1 MKRWKKWLILGGLLL
16 LVIGIFAGIQFKKS
30 SESITEFRLVIDDY
44 FKTEQFFVDETILRN
59 KLEEAGMRE
68 IKGKKIG
75 EVNLLQLEAALE
87 QIEYVADAKA
97 YFTMQKELVVEVA
110 QRVPVLRVF
119 NRLGQSFYVDQ
130 KGKLMATSPHFSA
143 YCLTAT
149 GDIGT
154 HYRKNST
161 DSGFVAQL
169 AMMAYDLG
177 KQETTS
183 GLFTQVSVEG
193 DAIWLISRIEG
204 FPCRVDLQEP
214 ILPQVYKWMSF
225 VSGADSTGGWRNK
238 YEAVDLRFSNQVIA
252 LQRGRKIRFGE
263 VPVSASDSS
272 VKPVDEPI
280 IIDTKPQISKKEE
293 EKPKVSSKPK
303 QKEEK
308 KKEDKKTKDSTTQK
322 KKEEKKKVKK
332 GEEKSKKDSSKK
344 KKESTKKDDK
354 KKSKNKNQ
362 KK

>member
-1 MKRWKKWLILGGLLL
+1 MVMKRWKKWLILGSFLL
-16 LVIGIFAGIQFKKS
+16 LVIGIFAGIQIKKS
-30 SESITEFRLVIDDY
+30 SEIINEFRLVIDEY
-44 FKTEQFFVDETILRN
+44 FKTEQFFVDETILRTR
-59 KLEEAGMRE
+59 LEEAGMRE
-68 IKGKKIG
+68 IKGKKVG
-75 EVNLLQLEAALE
+75 EIDLLQLEKALE
-87 QIEYVADAKA
+87 QVEYVADAKA

-154 HYRKNST
+154 LYRKNST
-161 DSGFVAQL
+161 DTGLVSQL
-169 AMMAYDLG
+169 ALMAYELG
-177 KQETTS
+177 KQESTS
-183 GLFTQVSVEG
+183 SLFTQVSVEG

-204 FPCRVDLQEP
+204 FPCRVDLKEP
-214 ILPQVYKWMSF
+214 IQPQVMKWLAF

-252 LQRGRKIRFGE
+252 LQRGRKIRYGE
-263 VPVSASDSS
+263 MPIADS
-272 VKPVDEPI
+272 VLKPVEEPI
-280 IIDTKPQISKKEE
+280 TIDTQPQISSKKTE
-293 EKPKVSSKPK
+293 EKEKEQPK
-303 QKEEK
+303 K
-308 KKEDKKTKDSTTQK
+308 KKEKEQPKKEKEKKPTKKDS
-322 KKEEKKKVKK
+322 KKESKK
-332 GEEKSKKDSSKK
+332 GKKDSSKK
-344 KKESTKKDDK
+344 GKESTKKNDK

>member
-30 SESITEFRLVIDDY
+30 SENITEFRLVIDDY

-75 EVNLLQLEAALE
+75 EVNLLQLESALE
-87 QIEYVADAKA
+87 QIEYVADVKA
-97 YFTMQKELVVEVA
+97 YFTMQKDLVVEVS
-110 QRVPVLRVF
+110 QRIPVLRVF
-119 NRLGQSFYVDQ
+119 NRLGQSYYVDQ

-154 HYRKNST
+154 IYRKNST
-161 DSGFVAQL
+161 DSGLVAQL

-177 KQETTS
+177 KKETTS

-204 FPCRVDLQEP
+204 FPCRVDLKEP

-263 VPVSASDSS
+263 IPIATIDST

-280 IIDTKPQISKKEE
+280 IIDTKPQISKKED
-293 EKPKVSSKPK
+293 EKPKAK

-308 KKEDKKTKDSTTQK
+308 KKEDKKAKDSTKQK
-322 KKEEKKKVKK
+322 KKEEINKSKK
-332 GEEKSKKDSSKK
+332 GEVKSEKDSIKK
-344 KKESTKKDDK
+344 KKESNKIDDK

>member
-1 MKRWKKWLILGGLLL
+1 MVMKRWKKWVILGSLLL
-16 LVIGIFAGIQFKKS
+16 LVLGIFAGIQIKKS
-30 SESITEFRLVIDDY
+30 SESITQFRLVIDEY
-44 FKTEQFFVDETILRN
+44 FKTEQFFVDETILRTR
-59 KLEEAGMRE
+59 LEEAGMRE
-68 IKGKKIG
+68 IKGKKVG
-75 EVNLLQLEAALE
+75 EIDLLQLEKALE
-87 QIEYVADAKA
+87 QVEYVADAKA

-154 HYRKNST
+154 LYRKNST
-161 DSGFVAQL
+161 DTGLVSQL
-169 AMMAYDLG
+169 ALMAYELG
-177 KQETTS
+177 KKESTS

-193 DAIWLISRIEG
+193 DAIWLVSRIEG
-204 FPCRVDLQEP
+204 FPCRVDLKEP
-214 ILPQVYKWMSF
+214 IQPQVEKWLAF

-263 VPVSASDSS
+263 VPIMDS
-272 VKPVDEPI
+272 VLKPVEEPI
-280 IIDTKPQISKKEE
+280 SIDTQPRISSPKTEKKEKE
-293 EKPKVSSKPK
+293 KEKP
-303 QKEEK
+303 
-308 KKEDKKTKDSTTQK
+308 K
-322 KKEEKKKVKK
+322 KKEEKKTSKK
-332 GEEKSKKDSSKK
+332 DSKKESKKSKKDSSKK
-344 KKESTKKDDK
+344 GKESNKKNDK

>member
-154 HYRKNST
+154 LYRKNST
-161 DSGFVAQL
+161 DSGLVSQL
-169 AMMAYDLG
+169 ALMAYDLG
-177 KQETTS
+177 KQATTS

-252 LQRGRKIRFGE
+252 LQRGRKIQYGE
-263 VPVSASDSS
+263 VPITAIDSS
-272 VKPVDEPI
+272 IKPVDDPI
-280 IIDTKPQISKKEE
+280 IIDTKPQISKKEK
-293 EKPKVSSKPK
+293 EKPKESSKPK

-308 KKEDKKTKDSTTQK
+308 KSKGSSKPKKKTT
-322 KKEEKKKVKK
+322 
-332 GEEKSKKDSSKK
+332 KSKKETKNS
-344 KKESTKKDDK
+344 KKESTKKDDN

>member
-154 HYRKNST
+154 LYRKNST
-161 DSGFVAQL
+161 DSGLVSQL
-169 AMMAYDLG
+169 ALMAYDLG
-177 KQETTS
+177 KQATTS

-252 LQRGRKIRFGE
+252 LQRGRKIQYGE
-263 VPVSASDSS
+263 VPITAIDSS
-272 VKPVDEPI
+272 IKPVDDPI
-280 IIDTKPQISKKEE
+280 IIDTKPQISKKEK
-293 EKPKVSSKPK
+293 EKPKESSKPK

-308 KKEDKKTKDSTTQK
+308 KSKGSSKPKKKTT
-322 KKEEKKKVKK
+322 
-332 GEEKSKKDSSKK
+332 KSKKETKNS

>member
-161 DSGFVAQL
+161 DSGLVSQL
-169 AMMAYDLG
+169 ALMAYDLG
-177 KQETTS
+177 KQATTS

-252 LQRGRKIRFGE
+252 LQRGRKIQYGE
-263 VPVSASDSS
+263 VPITAIDSS
-272 VKPVDEPI
+272 IKPVDDPI
-280 IIDTKPQISKKEE
+280 IIDTKPQISKKEK
-293 EKPKVSSKPK
+293 EKPKESSKPK

-308 KKEDKKTKDSTTQK
+308 KSKGSSKPKKKTT
-322 KKEEKKKVKK
+322 
-332 GEEKSKKDSSKK
+332 KSKKETKNS
-344 KKESTKKDDK
+344 KKESTKKDDN